1 MCSNLVKVFSVFLFS
16 SQLCTFSL
24 LLIILY
30 CFFLEVN
37 YEEHFCLLTEMELKN
52 IFMEDLWY
60 VADYIWIADS
70 KLVLDLSP
78 SKIIDKRDSS
88 YVFCRGIIADHS
100 LYHKRCSHHNLS
112 WLNSG
117 LELYEWKELG
127 ILYKHW

>member
-1 MCSNLVKVFSVFLFS
+1 M
-16 SQLCTFSL
+16 
-24 LLIILY
+24 
-30 CFFLEVN
+30 N

-88 YVFCRGIIADHS
+88 
-100 LYHKRCSHHNLS
+100 
-112 WLNSG
+112 
-117 LELYEWKELG
+117 
-127 ILYKHW
+127 

>member
-1 MCSNLVKVFSVFLFS
+1 MHFLPH
-16 SQLCTFSL
+16 
-24 LLIILY
+24 LLITLY
-30 CFFLEVN
+30 CFSWRVN

-88 YVFCRGIIADHS
+88 
-100 LYHKRCSHHNLS
+100 
-112 WLNSG
+112 
-117 LELYEWKELG
+117 
-127 ILYKHW
+127 

>member
-1 MCSNLVKVFSVFLFS
+1 MHFLPP
-16 SQLCTFSL
+16 

-30 CFFLEVN
+30 CFSWRVN

-88 YVFCRGIIADHS
+88 
-100 LYHKRCSHHNLS
+100 
-112 WLNSG
+112 
-117 LELYEWKELG
+117 
-127 ILYKHW
+127 